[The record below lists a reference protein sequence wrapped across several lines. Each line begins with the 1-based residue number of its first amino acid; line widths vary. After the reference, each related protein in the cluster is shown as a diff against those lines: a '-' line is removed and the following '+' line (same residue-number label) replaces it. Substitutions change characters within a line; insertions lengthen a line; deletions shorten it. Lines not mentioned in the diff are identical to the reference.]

1 VTTSDVADVLN
12 VPRDALHT
20 EQGKS
25 YVYRVVKNMARRT
38 PVRVGSFNLTQ
49 VEILSGLKEG
59 DTVAL
64 GTTNG
69 QPITDGVA
77 VKIVR

>member
-1 VTTSDVADVLN
+1 
-12 VPRDALHT
+12 
-20 EQGKS
+20 
-25 YVYRVVKNMARRT
+25 
-38 PVRVGSFNLTQ
+38 

-69 QPITDGVA
+69 QPISEGVA
-77 VKIVR
+77 IKIVR